1 MSRPLLAI
9 TATELRQ
16 RKMYVLWWS
25 VGIVALTAFTVLA
38 YGSIKNQADQL
49 NKAFSGLTSTAGSFF
64 GTSNMFSPDGY
75 LNSQLYYIT
84 LPILFIILGVT
95 LGSSLISKEER
106 QHTMELLLARPISR
120 SHLLLAKIIA
130 ADVIVAVL
138 GAVVAACVLLCGL
151 IVGLG
156 LPAGHILLATLW
168 MTLFSGAFGAVAFT
182 LYAASSLT
190 RRAAAAAAILLS
202 LGGYILTSIGHLVHG
217 IDWLGKLFPYHYYDP
232 GQILNG
238 HVARGLVI
246 YVAALYVAALVISI
260 VGFRRRDI
268 D

>member
-1 MSRPLLAI
+1 MSKPLLAI

-38 YGSIKNQADQL
+38 YGSIKSQADQL

-95 LGSSLISKEER
+95 LGGSLISKEER
-106 QHTMELLLARPISR
+106 HHTMELLLARPISR
-120 SHLLLAKIIA
+120 TQLLLAKIIA

-138 GAVVAACVLLCGL
+138 GAVVAVCVLLCGL

-156 LPAGHILLATLW
+156 LPAGHILLATVW
-168 MTLFSGAFGAVAFT
+168 MTLFSGAFGAVAFM

-190 RRAAAAAAILLS
+190 RRVAAAAAILLS

-217 IDWLGKLFPYHYYDP
+217 IAWLGTLFPYHYYDP

-246 YVAALYVAALVISI
+246 YVAALYIGALIISI

>member
-9 TATELRQ
+9 TATELRR

-25 VGIVALTAFTVLA
+25 IGIVALTAFTVLA

-49 NKAFSGLTSTAGSFF
+49 NKAFSGLSSTAGSFF

-95 LGSSLISKEER
+95 LSSNLISKEER
-106 QHTMELLLARPISR
+106 HHTMELLLARPISR
-120 SHLLLAKIIA
+120 SRLLLAKIIA

-138 GAVVAACVLLCGL
+138 GAVVAACVVLCGL
-151 IVGLG
+151 AVHLG

-168 MTLFSGAFGAVAFT
+168 MVLFSGAFGAVAFT

-190 RRAAAAAAILLS
+190 RHVAAAAAILLGM
-202 LGGYILTSIGHLVHG
+202 GGYILTSIGNLVHS
-217 IDWLGKLFPYHYYDP
+217 IAWLGKLFPYHYYDP

-246 YVAALYVAALVISI
+246 YVVALYVAALVISI